1 MLTKQIL
8 EKVAQELPSK
18 ASDLKEALLMLIDII
33 DETNQDLVDLSQKGI
48 EEKEYQSSIKLI
60 NLMEDLDK
68 CREKIVEEIV
78 DFDIEDR
85 EEDFQ
90 VRDNENKAV
99 SENKDKIDY
108 SLYTVDSDIV
118 HDLSETYKFKRPIAF
133 KWHGKKYYANNFKA
147 ILLKVANT
155 LLDVHGEEFRKL
167 SNHKKFIGR
176 KNRMIST
183 NPKELLDPKLLDD
196 KITYIH
202 SCLSS
207 DAIVRLI
214 SKFLDYFGYD
224 KDDFKI
230 YLRADYKDLH
240 D

>member
-33 DETNQDLVDLSQKGI
+33 DETNQDLVDLSQKGL

-60 NLMEDLDK
+60 HLMEELDK
-68 CREKIVEEIV
+68 CREKIVEQVV
-78 DFDIEDR
+78 DFDIEGG
-85 EEDFQ
+85 EDELE
-90 VRDNENKAV
+90 VLDNNSKAF
-99 SENKDKIDY
+99 SENIDKIDY
-108 SLYTVDSDIV
+108 SLYTVDNELV
-118 HDLSETYKFKRPIAF
+118 HNLNETYKFKRPISF
-133 KWHGKKYYANNFKA
+133 QWQGKK
-147 ILLKVANT
+147 V
-155 LLDVHGEEFRKL
+155 
-167 SNHKKFIGR
+167 GR
-176 KNRMIST
+176 KNRMISS

-224 KDDFKI
+224 KDDFMI

-240 D
+240 GE